1 MGNIAHVKTF
11 RTVLAAAALFGAV
24 AAFSAAH
31 ASAASTRAQVKVAKT
46 KYGSI
51 LVDAKGM
58 TLYMF
63 AVDKNGKSACYGQCA
78 TYWPPLMARSA
89 HVSGT
94 GVKASLLGTTKR
106 TNGKLQVTY
115 NGHPLY
121 TFVTDTKAGQTSGQ
135 GVNASGGLW
144 WVMSRT
150 GAVVKHAAAASSSP
164 SATTTSPGYSAGG

>member
-1 MGNIAHVKTF
+1 MPRSGSIAQARAF
-11 RTVLAAAALFGAV
+11 RVVLAAAALFGAV
-24 AAFSAAH
+24 ALLAVHTSAGATG
-31 ASAASTRAQVKVAKT
+31 SQVKVAKT
-46 KYGSI
+46 KYGQI

-78 TYWPPLMARSA
+78 TFWPPLMTSSA

-94 GVKASLLGTTKR
+94 GVRTSMLGTTKR

-121 TFVTDTKAGQTSGQ
+121 MFVKDTKAGQTNGQ

-144 WVMSRT
+144 WVMSPS
-150 GAVVKHAAAASSSP
+150 GAVVKHAAAASS
-164 SATTTSPGYSAGG
+164 TKKPGYSYGK